1 MKHMEKITRILVGM
15 LVIASIAACGAGPR
29 PDRNVVSQNS
39 ASSLADQGFNV
50 DANTV
55 DYELPIGT
63 IALPGAGVAS
73 PYTEAL
79 FESQCQIS
87 PASLGIPIA
96 ATGATGIQI
105 DLFVNQ
111 TSNTCGLGIAVGT
124 DASGPSGQPDGQ
136 YDVYTFGGI
145 ITTGTAGSTIT
156 CNLADGSS
164 TIQAIVTP
172 LSTGATPATADVSIM
187 NMTTGSF
194 LVNMKT
200 FSVSTA
206 TSN

>member
-1 MKHMEKITRILVGM
+1 MKKVTRILVGM
-15 LVIASIAACGAGPR
+15 LVIASIAACGAGQR
-29 PDRNVVSQNS
+29 PDRSVVSQNS
-39 ASSLADQGFNV
+39 ANALADQGFNI

-55 DYELPIGT
+55 DYDLVVGT

-73 PYTEAL
+73 PYNEAL
-79 FESQCQIS
+79 FESTYQIS

-111 TSNTCGLGIAVGT
+111 TSGTCGLGIAVGT
-124 DASGPSGQPDGQ
+124 DASGPNGTPDGQ
-136 YDVYTFGGI
+136 YDVYTFGGV

-156 CNLADGSS
+156 CNLVDGAS

-172 LSTGATPATADVSIM
+172 VSTGATPATADVSIM
-187 NMTTGSF
+187 NMTTSSF
-194 LVNMKT
+194 LVNMKPFT
-200 FSVSTA
+200 VGTA